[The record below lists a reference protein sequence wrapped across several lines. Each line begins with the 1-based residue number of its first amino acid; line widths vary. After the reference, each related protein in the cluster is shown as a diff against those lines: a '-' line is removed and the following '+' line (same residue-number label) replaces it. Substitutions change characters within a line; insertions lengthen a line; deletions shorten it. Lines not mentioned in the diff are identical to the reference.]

1 MEIIHLTYKCLKSIY
16 TATRRLVV
24 ELYSL
29 YSLINKS
36 GLDYLTKGTT
46 EAKGIKIHKP
56 QEITK
61 ELQTPNVHAPDTQ
74 KYRTLYSYKKKLIT
88 ETKETI

>member
-1 MEIIHLTYKCLKSIY
+1 M
-16 TATRRLVV
+16 
-24 ELYSL
+24 
-29 YSLINKS
+29 
-36 GLDYLTKGTT
+36 DYLTKGTT

-74 KYRTLYSYKKKLIT
+74 KYRTLHTLIQKKLIT